1 MRINN
6 LELTD
11 FRNYNHFFI
20 EFDQGINILIGG
32 NAQGK
37 TNIIE
42 AIYLLSVC
50 KSFRTHI
57 NDQMIRFDHDFAKV
71 KGNVFSNERMHQLEL
86 ILSKES
92 KKAKVDGK
100 DILKISDYVGYL
112 NAVVFVPDDLSLVKG
127 SPSIRRKFLDLE
139 LSKISPI
146 YVFYLTKYNRL
157 LKERNQYLKLLNQ
170 RRGKYDEYLET
181 LDEQLAKVQIKIIE
195 KRNNFIERLSLKVKD
210 NISVDS
216 TTITLKDVVVSGG
229 RVSDGGTGDITVN
242 NASVTISKDKD
253 ASSSTSNTT
262 NTGSNTTGNTTTSN
276 SSTSSKNNTTGNAS
290 KNTTIKDNTV
300 TSKNTLPKTGIEQYG
315 IVAIVVVAI
324 VAIFSYVLYKKTSK
338 EVK

>member
-57 NDQMIRFDHDFAKV
+57 NDQMIQFDHDFAKV

-100 DILKISDYVGYL
+100 DILNFSTSF
-112 NAVVFVPDDLSLVKG
+112 FVMLGSFLLLAATFLQLSFLKFKKF
-127 SPSIRRKFLDLE
+127 SRKFGL
-139 LSKISPI
+139 IS
-146 YVFYLTKYNRL
+146 L
-157 LKERNQYLKLLNQ
+157 
-170 RRGKYDEYLET
+170 
-181 LDEQLAKVQIKIIE
+181 
-195 KRNNFIERLSLKVKD
+195 
-210 NISVDS
+210 
-216 TTITLKDVVVSGG
+216 
-229 RVSDGGTGDITVN
+229 
-242 NASVTISKDKD
+242 
-253 ASSSTSNTT
+253 
-262 NTGSNTTGNTTTSN
+262 
-276 SSTSSKNNTTGNAS
+276 
-290 KNTTIKDNTV
+290 
-300 TSKNTLPKTGIEQYG
+300 TGIK
-315 IVAIVVVAI
+315 ATRA
-324 VAIFSYVLYKKTSK
+324 
-338 EVK
+338 

>member
-92 KKAKVDGK
+92 KKSKSRWKRYFK
-100 DILKISDYVGYL
+100 D
-112 NAVVFVPDDLSLVKG
+112 F
-127 SPSIRRKFLDLE
+127 
-139 LSKISPI
+139 
-146 YVFYLTKYNRL
+146 RL
-157 LKERNQYLKLLNQ
+157 C
-170 RRGKYDEYLET
+170 
-181 LDEQLAKVQIKIIE
+181 
-195 KRNNFIERLSLKVKD
+195 RLFKCGCFC
-210 NISVDS
+210 
-216 TTITLKDVVVSGG
+216 T
-229 RVSDGGTGDITVN
+229 R
-242 NASVTISKDKD
+242 
-253 ASSSTSNTT
+253 
-262 NTGSNTTGNTTTSN
+262 
-276 SSTSSKNNTTGNAS
+276 
-290 KNTTIKDNTV
+290 
-300 TSKNTLPKTGIEQYG
+300 
-315 IVAIVVVAI
+315 
-324 VAIFSYVLYKKTSK
+324 
-338 EVK
+338 